1 MDDEHA
7 LLNTCGVSFPE
18 LLGAN
23 VIESREQAT
32 NSARFQLD
40 QEIL

>member
-7 LLNTCGVSFPE
+7 LLNTCGASFPE
-18 LLGAN
+18 LLGAK
-23 VIESREQAT
+23 VIESSKQAT
-32 NSARFQLD
+32 NSALD